1 MFFIV
6 LLFIT
11 AFGLSAIAAYYSI
24 VGLIAIFASAP
35 IPIAIMGGSLE
46 VAKLVTASW
55 LYRNWQDAP
64 RMLKYYFT
72 TAVVI
77 LMMITSLGIFGYL
90 SKAHIDQTSGTAEV
104 SAKVEVYDE
113 KIRTARENIQ
123 TARRQLKQMD
133 DAVDQV
139 LARSTDEK
147 GAEKA
152 NTIRRNQA
160 RDRANLAK
168 EIETNQKFIATLSDE
183 SAPLRS
189 EIRKVEA
196 EVGPLKYIAELI
208 YGEEAKNHLDSAV
221 RFVIILL
228 VLVFDPLAVLMV
240 IAGNY
245 NLSQLRRK
253 EEPEQPKVEAAPEPK
268 MKETDINMTSV
279 DPIPMNK
286 DEIVNATKLYH
297 RDQDSM

>member
-6 LLFIT
+6 LLFFT

-64 RMLKYYFT
+64 RMLKWYFT
-72 TAVVI
+72 SAVAV
-77 LMMITSLGIFGYL
+77 LMLITSLGIFGYL
-90 SKAHIDQTSGTAEV
+90 SKAHIDQTSSTSET
-104 SAKVEVYDE
+104 SSKVAVYDE
-113 KIRTARENIQ
+113 KIKTAKENIE
-123 TARRQLKQMD
+123 ASRRQLKQMD
-133 DAVDQV
+133 EAVDQV
-139 LARSTDEK
+139 LARSTTEQ
-147 GAEKA
+147 GATRA
-152 NTIRRNQA
+152 NTIRRSQA
-160 RDRANLAK
+160 GDRSSLAK
-168 EIETNQKFIATLSDE
+168 DIEANQKTIVNLNEE
-183 SAPLRS
+183 SAPLRA
-189 EIRKVEA
+189 EVRKVEA

-208 YGEEAKNHLDSAV
+208 YGEEANNHLDSAV

-245 NLSQLRRK
+245 NLSQLKRK
-253 EEPEQPKVEAAPEPK
+253 EVPEQTKVEAAPEPK
-268 MKETDINMTSV
+268 MRETDINMTSV

-286 DEIVNATKLYH
+286 AEIVNATKLYH

>member
-1 MFFIV
+1 MLSII
-6 LLFIT
+6 LLFAT
-11 AFGLSAIAAYYSI
+11 AFLLSSIAAYYSI

-35 IPIAIMGGSLE
+35 IPIALMGGSLE

-55 LYRNWQDAP
+55 LYRNWKDAP
-64 RMLKYYFT
+64 KALKYYFT

-77 LMMITSLGIFGYL
+77 LMLITSLGIFGYL
-90 SKAHIDQTSGTAEV
+90 SKAHIDQTSGTTELA
-104 SAKVEVYDE
+104 AKVEVYDE

-139 LARSTDEK
+139 LARSTSEQ

-152 NTIRRNQA
+152 NTIRKNQA

-183 SAPLRS
+183 SSSLRS
-189 EIRKVEA
+189 EVRKVEA

-208 YGEEAKNHLDSAV
+208 YGEDAQNHLDSAV

-228 VLVFDPLAVLMV
+228 VLVFDPLAVLMI

-245 NLSQLRRK
+245 TLNQMRK
-253 EEPEQPKVEAAPEPK
+253 KPVEAAPEPMMTESK
-268 MKETDINMTSV
+268 INMTSV

-286 DEIVNATKLYH
+286 DEIVNATTMYH